1 MASGGQLWPG
11 PGCKR
16 TTLIIIGHLF
26 LGYAKIIIETSR
38 CQYIRM
44 KKILTLCLVVK
55 GEKILL
61 GMKKRGFGAGRW
73 NGFGGKV
80 EGGESI
86 EEAAKRETFEE
97 CGVVI
102 TEMEKVGIHE
112 FEFAHDRGN
121 ILEVHVFRVSE
132 WTGELIETEEMRPQ
146 WFTTDAIP
154 YDEMWPDD
162 IHWIPVFLTGKKFR
176 TKFLFG
182 QGDSVLENHV
192 EEVSEL

>member
-1 MASGGQLWPG
+1 
-11 PGCKR
+11 
-16 TTLIIIGHLF
+16 
-26 LGYAKIIIETSR
+26 
-38 CQYIRM
+38 M
-44 KKILTLCLVVK
+44 KKVLTLCFVVK
-55 GEKILL
+55 EDKILL

-80 EGGESI
+80 EGGETI
-86 EEAAKRETFEE
+86 EEAARRETKEE
-97 CGVVI
+97 CGIDIVA
-102 TEMEKVGIHE
+102 MEQVGIHE
-112 FEFAHDRGN
+112 FEFESKRGD
-121 ILEVHVFRVSE
+121 ILEVHVFRADS
-132 WTGELIETEEMRPQ
+132 WDGEPRETEEMRPQ

-182 QGDSVLENHV
+182 EEDAVLENHV